1 TPVRLTDKQ
10 KRLLRDFDAS
20 LKEGGTKH
28 SPQTKG
34 FMDRMKGF
42 FTAE

>member
-1 TPVRLTDKQ
+1 VRLSEKQ
-10 KRLLRDFDAS
+10 KKLLREFEAS
-20 LKEGGTKH
+20 LKEGGNKH

-34 FMDRMKGF
+34 FMDKMKGF

>member
-1 TPVRLTDKQ
+1 MRLSEKQ
-10 KRLLRDFDAS
+10 KKLLREVDTS
-20 LKEGGTKH
+20 VKEGGTKH

-34 FMDRMKGF
+34 FMDKMKGF